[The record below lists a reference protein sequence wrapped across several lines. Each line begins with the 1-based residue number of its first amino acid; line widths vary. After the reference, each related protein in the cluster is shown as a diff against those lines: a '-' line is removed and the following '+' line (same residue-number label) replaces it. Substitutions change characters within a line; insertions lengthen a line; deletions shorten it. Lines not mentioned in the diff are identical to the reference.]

1 MVRNPFSRFKLRKS
15 GKEEVKAKKRDSI
28 LTEFSEETPVTM
40 EKKENTP
47 TEYYETIISTDSA
60 TASKETSAPILT
72 YETPKEYARHSWENV
87 SEIERKID
95 NLTKKST
102 ESSKK
107 SEINNRIEWTISRSD
122 SKKKNVSKN
131 ILDSVHVMKKE
142 GKY

>member
-1 MVRNPFSRFKLRKS
+1 MVRNPFSIFKLRKS
-15 GKEEVKAKKRDSI
+15 EKEEVKAKKHDSI
-28 LTEFSEETPVTM
+28 STEFSEETPVTM

-47 TEYYETIISTDSA
+47 TEYYETIISTDST
-60 TASKETSAPILT
+60 TASKKTSAPELT
-72 YETPKEYARHSWENV
+72 YETPKEYARHSWEDV

-102 ESSKK
+102 ESSRK
-107 SEINNRIEWTISRSD
+107 SEINNKIEWTISRSD

-142 GKY
+142 RKY

>member
-15 GKEEVKAKKRDSI
+15 GKEEVKAKKHDST
-28 LTEFSEETPVTM
+28 LTGFSEETPVTM

-47 TEYYETIISTDSA
+47 TEYYETIISTDST
-60 TASKETSAPILT
+60 TASKKTSVPVLT
-72 YETPKEYARHSWENV
+72 HETPKEYARHSWEDV

-107 SEINNRIEWTISRSD
+107 SEINNKIEWTISRSD

-131 ILDSVHVMKKE
+131 ILDSVHVVKK
-142 GKY
+142 GRN